1 MGPGLRHV
9 PAGRNYTGG
18 QPADIQGS
26 RILKKLEE
34 AGGSQDEN
42 PAGIELDTIILA
54 GIERGLTLSDI
65 KRMTLGQV
73 VDFCMSYNER
83 QKKAQ
88 EAQNADSKAV
98 NTSDHKTGGYKY
110 RMATQDE
117 IDAYFR

>member
-9 PAGRNYTGG
+9 PAGRNYTGS
-18 QPADIQGS
+18 QLDDFQGS
-26 RILKKLEE
+26 RIVKKLEE
-34 AGGSQDEN
+34 AGGSKEEN
-42 PAGIELDTIILA
+42 PAGIDLDTIILA

-98 NTSDHKTGGYKY
+98 NTSGHKTGGYKY

>member
-1 MGPGLRHV
+1 MGPGLRRV
-9 PAGRNYTGG
+9 PPGCNYTGSRFD
-18 QPADIQGS
+18 DIQGS
-26 RILKKLEE
+26 RKLKKLEE
-34 AGGSQDEN
+34 AGGSKDEN
-42 PAGIELDTIILA
+42 PAGTDLNTIILA

-88 EAQNADSKAV
+88 EAQNADSKPV
-98 NTSDHKTGGYKY
+98 NKPGRKTGGYKY